1 MDQDKMTPLGDFHWL
16 ALVLP
21 VRFTALIFTAGG

>member
-1 MDQDKMTPLGDFHWL
+1 LRRVPEILGQL

-21 VRFTALIFTAGG
+21 VRFTDAFLGGI